1 MQNGQRVSNPEQWHQ
16 RRQEIKQTLQ
26 FYEYGFMAPAP
37 VSWSIELTSSHT
49 WFGGKANHYHLTLK
63 VDNTTSIDMAVHMY
77 RPPGEG
83 PFPVVLNVG
92 DDSSKADVTF
102 ARGYMLVTYSP
113 EIDLDPDTEGS
124 DVRGPAQLAYPTYDW
139 GSLCVWTWGASRVMD
154 VLQTRDDVQKDH
166 VIIRGHSR
174 TGKTALLAGAMDE
187 RFAMV
192 APNASGTGGASVY
205 RIRNAKAET
214 LASITSKKRFASWFH
229 SDFHSFA
236 AKEERLPFDQHWLMA
251 LVAPRIL
258 LTTEGVA
265 DTWANPL
272 GNQAAIE
279 AARHVFAFLGVPSHI
294 GTHFRKGGHENLDED
309 YLAMLDFAD
318 LHFFGRATQRDFKY
332 KWDPSYTPTYTWTAP
347 HREEPKHR

>member
-1 MQNGQRVSNPEQWHQ
+1 MQNGQRVSNREQW
-16 RRQEIKQTLQ
+16 RRRRKEIKTILQ
-26 FYEYGFMAPAP
+26 FYEYGMMAPAP
-37 VSWSIELTSSHT
+37 ASWSLKPVSSNP
-49 WFGGKANHYHLTLK
+49 WFNGRAEHFTLTLQIDD
-63 VDNTTSIDMAVHMY
+63 VTSIDMALHVY

-92 DDSSKADVTF
+92 DDASKAAVTF
-102 ARGYMLVTYSP
+102 SRGYMLVTYSP

-124 DVRGPAQLAYPTYDW
+124 DLRGPAQRAYPACDW
-139 GSLCVWTWGASRVMD
+139 GSLAVWAWGASRVMD
-154 VLQTRDDVQKDH
+154 VLQTRDDIQKDH

-214 LASITSKKRFASWFH
+214 LASITSKKRFASWFQPQ
-229 SDFHSFA
+229 FHSFA
-236 AKEERLPFDQHWLMA
+236 DREEQLPFDQHWLMA

-258 LTTEGVA
+258 LTTEGVD

-279 AARHVFAFLGVPSHI
+279 AARHVYGFLGVPNHI

-309 YLAMLDFAD
+309 YHAMLDFAD
-318 LHFFGRATQRDFKY
+318 RNFFGKATRRNFNYQ
-332 KWDPSYTPTYTWTAP
+332 WDPDYIPAYSWTAP
-347 HREEPKHR
+347 